1 MSNGYATSRNGFID
15 KKTPPS
21 IFGSDRCQTVSPPF
35 PDNMLIRSEPSG
47 LYCEKG
53 DFYIDPSRAVDRA
66 VITHAH
72 SDHARKGSRSYLCS
86 TACEPLLR
94 SRLGKNISVQSMA
107 YGATTQING
116 VKVSLHPA
124 GHILGSSQV
133 RVEYGGEVWAVSGD
147 YKTNPDPTCTP
158 FESVRCNNFI
168 SECTFG
174 LPIYQWPAPDD
185 EWQRMKRWW
194 QNNRD
199 HGLTSVVH
207 AYSLGK
213 AQRVLNALKDI
224 EAPVLAHPSIMG
236 MLPAYTSQ
244 GVSFPKVELAD
255 ADRILTHKGKA
266 CVITPSTTAMEK
278 SLGKPDEWEATDV
291 SGWMQVKN
299 SRRKRQLPSGF
310 VISDHADWNGII
322 QAIKASNAEQVYL
335 THGDGTLL
343 KDWLCQQGMSV
354 ALLHTGDG
362 RSEDW

>member
-1 MSNGYATSRNGFID
+1 
-15 KKTPPS
+15 
-21 IFGSDRCQTVSPPF
+21 
-35 PDNMLIRSEPSG
+35 MLIRSEPSG
-47 LYCEKG
+47 LYCEQG

-94 SRLGKNISVQSMA
+94 SRLGKNLSIQSMA
-107 YGATTQING
+107 YGAATQVNG

-133 RVEYGGEVWAVSGD
+133 RVEYGGEVWVASGD

-158 FESVRCNNFI
+158 FEPVRCDTFI

-174 LPIYQWPAPDD
+174 LPIYRWPDPDY
-185 EWQRMKRWW
+185 EWQRLHRWW
-194 QNNRD
+194 QTNREN
-199 HGLTSVVH
+199 GLTSVVH

-213 AQRVLNALKDI
+213 AQRVLNALKDAD
-224 EAPVLAHPSIMG
+224 APVLAHPAIMA

-244 GVSFPKVELAD
+244 GVKFPKVEPAD
-255 ADRILTHKGKA
+255 AERLHAHKGKA
-266 CVITPSTTAMEK
+266 CVITPSTAAMDK
-278 SLGKPDEWEATDV
+278 ALGGPDAWEATDV

-299 SRRKRQLPSGF
+299 TRRKRQLTSGF
-310 VISDHADWNGII
+310 VISDHADWDGII
-322 QAIKASNAEQVYL
+322 QAIKASDAKQVYL

-343 KDWLCQQGMSV
+343 KDWLCQKGVS
-354 ALLHTGDG
+354 ASLLHTGDG
-362 RSEDW
+362 RPEDT